1 MCDDQRVDHDP
12 NAAIELPE
20 DMGVR
25 HDVACAREAAR
36 SVRVGVGA
44 AGSGGA
50 RAWGGATHGAKVSS
64 QKEPRPTAVHDEA
77 SRVLFPGL
85 HPDSYNFVTLG
96 WCGPTPPCPWG
107 LRSNPVG
114 LGARSTPRHCACS
127 CPLT

>member
-50 RAWGGATHGAKVSS
+50 RAWGGATHGAK
-64 QKEPRPTAVHDEA
+64 
-77 SRVLFPGL
+77 SRVRRKLAA
-85 HPDSYNFVTLG
+85 YRAT
-96 WCGPTPPCPWG
+96 
-107 LRSNPVG
+107 
-114 LGARSTPRHCACS
+114 
-127 CPLT
+127 